1 MNELKVFENQEFGK
15 VRTVTIDGE
24 PWFVGKDVAAVLGYE
39 NTKKAIRDHV
49 DVEDKKMGEQNGTPS
64 VVDSMGRTQRPVW
77 INESGMYA
85 LIFGSKLPSA
95 RRFKCWVTSEVL
107 PAIRRTGS
115 YSKTDID
122 VTALIMQTAT
132 AVCTE
137 MIKQLTPILQ
147 SMVAVQ
153 PFPVVTAGSGILEAE
168 GIGARCKME
177 TFPAELRLQVDQMFD
192 QMLEQQALNF
202 SMIARY
208 CTMNGFPIS
217 QPSVKTYYHRHFASV

>member
-1 MNELKVFENQEFGK
+1 M
-15 VRTVTIDGE
+15 RTVIIEGE
-24 PWFVGKDVAAVLGYE
+24 PWFVGKDVAMALGYE

-64 VVDSMGRTQRPVW
+64 VVDSMGRTQRPTW
-77 INESGMYA
+77 INESGLYA
-85 LIFGSKLPSA
+85 LVFGSKLLSA
-95 RRFKCWVTSEVL
+95 RRFKHWVTSEVL
-107 PAIRRTGS
+107 PAIRKTGS
-115 YSKTDID
+115 YSKADID
-122 VTALIMQTAT
+122 ITAIIMQTAT

-147 SMVAVQ
+147 SMAAVQPLQ
-153 PFPVVTAGSGILEAE
+153 PFPVVTAGSGMLEAE

-192 QMLEQQALNF
+192 QMQEQQALNF

-217 QPSVKTYYHRHFASV
+217 QPSVKTYYQRHFLDRNGY